1 LVFDKFRGGQL
12 ITDKRPLSTLVSEK
26 LAGGAEATEDIWRRK
41 LMKWA
46 GSGEM
51 RCGIVQYIS

>member
-1 LVFDKFRGGQL
+1 M
-12 ITDKRPLSTLVSEK
+12 ITDKRALSTLVSEK

-51 RCGIVQYIS
+51 RCGIVHILIEYTNYQLL